1 MTLENI
7 KIEKEKDDLG
17 RKLEEIK
24 HHAEQK

>member
-7 KIEKEKDDLG
+7 KIEKEKDELG

-24 HHAEQK
+24 HHAD